1 MTTIKEIEFIKA
13 IKDPM
18 FKAVFCKKRNR
29 DMLQ

>member
-18 FKAVFCKKRNR
+18 FKAVFGKKKNR
-29 DMLQ
+29 FF